1 MDDLFLIIKDNK
13 VPAGYNNPANDMV
26 HNQYTKLAFLECRN
40 NQRKLWVRY
49 DQAILYWI
57 QAGGQKIRGTSSRR
71 LGTRWKWVRYAG
83 QEAHAISCMG
93 ILLSQM

>member
-1 MDDLFLIIKDNK
+1 MIRLSF
-13 VPAGYNNPANDMV
+13 VGYRREV
-26 HNQYTKLAFLECRN
+26 K
-40 NQRKLWVRY
+40 
-49 DQAILYWI
+49 
-57 QAGGQKIRGTSSRR
+57 KIRGTSSRR

>member
-1 MDDLFLIIKDNK
+1 
-13 VPAGYNNPANDMV
+13 MV
-26 HNQYTKLAFLECRN
+26 YNQYTTLHSWNAEIN
-40 NQRKLWVRY
+40 PRKLWVRY
-49 DQAILYWI
+49 DQAILCWI
-57 QAGGQKIRGTSSRR
+57 QAGGQKKIRGTSSRR